1 MPTFRTIE
9 MLTKMSFNPIFAF
22 NPWLDKLTSVNS
34 AQIKTING
42 RSIYFVGAQ
51 SESVGG
57 SQTKDSANLRSIPCD
72 RVDRDEIDLMEQV
85 IIDQSEQRLNASS
98 FRHIN
103 NFGSPTYPGYGID
116 QLYEDGD
123 QSTWNIKCNSC
134 NSYTCIETT
143 FLNTSSGE
151 IPKCFRC
158 IDGHW
163 ARVCVKCGNPIDQR
177 QGEWVQAYPTR
188 ENGSWWVS
196 NFLSPKSALDDHIKR
211 YTTVTGSALC
221 EFMRSIVG
229 IASIEAEDGLTE
241 QEVLACC
248 GNDSVRGYWDGE
260 TCMGIDDNKG
270 LRVVIGRRIDKD
282 VYEIYTVA
290 NLENLN
296 QVHDL
301 AVKMNVKY
309 SVIDSGPFDHGI
321 RDFQKKEPYKTWLCY
336 YSEQMCGEPKWDNEA
351 GSVKVNRN
359 EWCDKVHSVV
369 VDKKVILPRR
379 SPTVNEYVSEMTHT
393 VKALIKNPD
402 TGISKPRWL
411 KRGGRDDYFHATL
424 YFLLASSKMT
434 PIPRSGKM
442 PFRHKHAVNKFHL

>member
-1 MPTFRTIE
+1 MMPTFKQIE
-9 MLTKMSFNPIFAF
+9 MLTKMSFNPIFAY
-22 NPWLDKLTSVNS
+22 NPWLSKLTSVNS

-72 RVDRDEIDLMEQV
+72 RVDRDEIDLMEQSM
-85 IIDQSEQRLNASS
+85 IDQSEQRLNASN

-123 QSTWNIKCNSC
+123 QTTWNIKCDSC

-143 FLNTSSGE
+143 FLNTSSKE
-151 IPKCFRC
+151 IPKCFGF

-163 ARVCVKCGNPIDQR
+163 VRVCVKCGKQIDQR
-177 QGEWVQAYPTR
+177 KGEWVSAYPSR

-196 NFLSPKSALDDHIKR
+196 NFLSPQSALDDHLKR
-211 YTTVTGSALC
+211 YQSVTGGALC

-241 QEVLACC
+241 QEVLSCC
-248 GNDSVRGYWDGE
+248 GTDGVRGYWDGE
-260 TCMGIDDNKG
+260 TVMGVDDNKG

-290 NLENLN
+290 NLESLN

-301 AVKMNVKY
+301 AAKMGVKY

-336 YSEQMCGEPKWDNEA
+336 YSEQMAGEPKWDNTL
-351 GSVKVNRN
+351 GTVKCNRN
-359 EWCDKVHSVV
+359 EWCDKVHSIV
-369 VDKKVILPRR
+369 VDKKLILPRR
-379 SPTVNEYVSEMTHT
+379 SPAVNEYASEMTHT

-402 TGISKPRWL
+402 TGISKPRWI
-411 KRGGRDDYFHATL
+411 KRGRDDYFHATL
-424 YFLLASSKMT
+424 YFLLAASRMT
-434 PIPRSGKM
+434 PIPRSGRSAPRVK
-442 PFRHKHAVNKFHL
+442 FAINKFHL

>member
-1 MPTFRTIE
+1 
-9 MLTKMSFNPIFAF
+9 
-22 NPWLDKLTSVNS
+22 
-34 AQIKTING
+34 
-42 RSIYFVGAQ
+42 
-51 SESVGG
+51 
-57 SQTKDSANLRSIPCD
+57 
-72 RVDRDEIDLMEQV
+72 
-85 IIDQSEQRLNASS
+85 
-98 FRHIN
+98 
-103 NFGSPTYPGYGID
+103 
-116 QLYEDGD
+116 
-123 QSTWNIKCNSC
+123 
-134 NSYTCIETT
+134 
-143 FLNTSSGE
+143 
-151 IPKCFRC
+151 
-158 IDGHW
+158 
-163 ARVCVKCGNPIDQR
+163 
-177 QGEWVQAYPTR
+177 
-188 ENGSWWVS
+188 
-196 NFLSPKSALDDHIKR
+196 
-211 YTTVTGSALC
+211 
-221 EFMRSIVG
+221 MRSIVG

-402 TGISKPRWL
+402 TGISKPRWI
-411 KRGGRDDYFHATL
+411 KRGRDDYFHATL
-424 YFLLASSKMT
+424 YFLLAASRMS
-434 PIPRSGKM
+434 PVPRSGKIS
-442 PFRHKHAVNKFHL
+442 PKPKHAINKFHL